1 MRCTILW
8 SVGSFVIL
16 RSSVSLNEEVP
27 IMWKN
32 TYEGTGYPLAEAF
45 ASASA
50 SSFLFV
56 CVLKR
61 EALELFF

>member
-1 MRCTILW
+1 
-8 SVGSFVIL
+8 
-16 RSSVSLNEEVP
+16 VSLNEEVP